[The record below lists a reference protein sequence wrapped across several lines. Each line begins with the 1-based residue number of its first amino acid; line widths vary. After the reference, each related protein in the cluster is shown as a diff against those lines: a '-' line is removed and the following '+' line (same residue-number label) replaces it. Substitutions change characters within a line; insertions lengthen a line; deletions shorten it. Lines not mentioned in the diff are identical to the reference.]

1 MKSILLWGGVGLL
14 AAGGAFLM
22 FTLAPPENPNQKPDS
37 SQQDLGPDYSK
48 SMPDEGATHV
58 SEGTK
63 VTYQSN
69 PPTSGSHWQD
79 PLLDGIYEKEKP
91 DEALV
96 HSLEHGRIWISYQ
109 PSLPQSAIDQLKS
122 IASEQKRVI
131 LTPRALN
138 EAPIALAAWRRL
150 DTFSL
155 LVGDTVDE
163 QRIVDF
169 IERYRDKGPEYV
181 PQMTGK
187 RYE

>member
-1 MKSILLWGGVGLL
+1 MKTIFLWGGAGILV
-14 AAGGAFLM
+14 AGGLFVL
-22 FTLAPPENPNQKPDS
+22 FTFANPDQTRPAEMPT
-37 SQQDLGPDYSK
+37 GPDYSK
-48 SMPDEGATHV
+48 SMRNEGADHV
-58 SEGTK
+58 AEGTK

-91 DEALV
+91 EEAIV

-109 PSLPQSAIDQLKS
+109 PSLPQSVIDQLKS
-122 IASEQKRVI
+122 VASEQKRVI
-131 LTPRALN
+131 LTPRARN

-155 LVGDTVDE
+155 DENGNVDE
-163 QRIVDF
+163 QRIFDF